1 MGMGVRGVGGGFRR
15 FRRKKGRI
23 LGPLGR
29 SLRESGA
36 KSDVGRPVRRA
47 VFAARSPVRLGWTS
61 PAPGSGAKIPARV
74 IPAGARD
81 ESLALAWAA
90 SNAVIPLR
98 SEGEWAGW
106 RLGSAR
112 RQSLENGPCV
122 FGEH

>member
-1 MGMGVRGVGGGFRR
+1 MGMGVRGVARGGLRGFW
-15 FRRKKGRI
+15 GGV
-23 LGPLGR
+23 LGIR
-29 SLRESGA
+29 AR
-36 KSDVGRPVRRA
+36 KSDVERSARRA

-106 RLGSAR
+106 RTGSVSPPPKPR
-112 RQSLENGPCV
+112 ERPSG
-122 FGEH
+122 FWRTR